1 MTHFWKWIK
10 NWYLSKNED
19 LVSVCTMSMNV
30 PIMFMYSIEM
40 ALQQRKIIASHNN
53 DKWCAAHHLEKL
65 DSSNYQKEEEIRSP

>member
-1 MTHFWKWIK
+1 
-10 NWYLSKNED
+10 
-19 LVSVCTMSMNV
+19 MSMNV
-30 PIMFMYSIEM
+30 SIMFMYSIEM